1 MVQDEQN
8 SAARIPLRN
17 EGHQAAPPAS
27 SDQTVADAAC
37 PRLAVLATLP
47 AVHARLHGL
56 LAAMPAPSVQGTI
69 IQAATASHLRAIVAN
84 DGADAVLIALTGT
97 DADPHDAALVKSLR
111 AAHPHLPILLCAAT
125 DDPALAAEARDWGAQ
140 DCLALGSSDER
151 LLSQALR
158 YAIERMTLAREI
170 HRLTHSDHL
179 TGLPNRDVM
188 RRHLAESV
196 AIRATREAARTPGE
210 TPGERDLMAV
220 VMINLDRFRLIN
232 ETLGQQRGDLLLQK
246 VAQRLGA
253 CLGPNDRIGRH
264 GPDEFMALIESVRD
278 TRAAAAIVQAMIDS
292 LAQPLVIEGHEVFV
306 TCCIG
311 VSLFPVDGDEVET
324 LVRSADSALTRAKS
338 QGRNHFQF
346 YTLDM
351 NVKTARRLT
360 LENDLRRA
368 VERNELVLYFQPQL
382 DLKTHK
388 ITAVEALLRWR
399 HPELGLIPPG
409 EFIPFAEESGL
420 IVPIGEWVLRA
431 ACNQAREW
439 LSAGYPDL
447 RMAVN
452 LSSRQF
458 FQEDVLEVVTR
469 ALEASR
475 LPPGNLELEL
485 TESAVMENPD
495 EATVTLCLLANMG
508 VRISIDDFGTG
519 YSSLNHL
526 KRFPIDNL
534 KIDRSFVNDITINPD
549 DAAIVKAILAMAY
562 SLRLKVV
569 AEGVETVEQLR
580 FLEAHDCDAVQGFLL
595 SKPQPAEDIT
605 RIFLPPPGQAPAAI
619 SLGLAAN
626 SGLRKA

>member
-1 MVQDEQN
+1 MVQDEQH
-8 SAARIPLRN
+8 SAAPIPP
-17 EGHQAAPPAS
+17 GIDGPQTAPGAS
-27 SDQTVADAAC
+27 SDQTVALDAC
-37 PRLAVLATLP
+37 PRVVLFAP
-47 AVHARLHGL
+47 L
-56 LAAMPAPSVQGTI
+56 LADAALAGYSI
-69 IQAATASHLRAIVAN
+69 IQADSAAHLRAILAGG
-84 DGADAVLIALTGT
+84 DI
-97 DADPHDAALVKSLR
+97 DAALLAIRGPVADAKDAALIRALR
-111 AAHPHLPILLCAAT
+111 ARHPHLAIVVCAPS
-125 DDPALAAEARDWGAQ
+125 DDARLAAEAQGWGAQ

-151 LLSQALR
+151 MLGRALHH
-158 YAIERMTLAREI
+158 AIERMALTREI
-170 HRLTHSDHL
+170 ERLRRSDRL

-188 RRHLAESV
+188 RRRLAESV
-196 AIRATREAARTPGE
+196 AARATREAARAPHENPPEGAAGAE
-210 TPGERDLMAV
+210 LMAV
-220 VMINLDRFRLIN
+220 AMINLDRFRLIN
-232 ETLGQQRGDLLLQK
+232 ETLGQSRGDQLLQE
-246 VAQRLGA
+246 VARRFGA
-253 CLGPNDRIGRH
+253 CLGPQDAIGRH
-264 GPDEFMALIESVRD
+264 GPDEFIALIESVKD
-278 TRAAAAIVQAMIDS
+278 TRAAAAIAQAMIDA
-292 LAQPLVIEGHEVFV
+292 LAQPIAIEGHEVYV

-311 VSLFPVDGDEVET
+311 ISLFPVDGDEVET
-324 LVRSADSALTRAKS
+324 LIRSADTALTRAKS

-360 LENDLRRA
+360 LESDLRRA
-368 VERNELVLYFQPQL
+368 VERDELVLHYQPQL

-388 ITAVEALLRWR
+388 IAAVEALVRWQ
-399 HPELGLIPPG
+399 HPQYGLIPPG

-439 LSAGYPDL
+439 LTAGYRDL
-447 RMAVN
+447 RVAVN

-458 FQEDVLEVVTR
+458 FQENVLDVVTR
-469 ALEASR
+469 ALRDSR

-526 KRFPIDNL
+526 KRFPIDSL
-534 KIDRSFVNDITINPD
+534 KIDRSFVNDITANPD

-562 SLRLKVV
+562 SLRLKVI

-580 FLEAHDCDAVQGFLL
+580 FLEAHECDAVQGFLL
-595 SKPQPAEDIT
+595 SKPQPANDIS

-619 SLGLAAN
+619 SLGLAA
-626 SGLRKA
+626 SSARKA

>member
-8 SAARIPLRN
+8 KTARIPLGN
-17 EGHQAAPPAS
+17 EGYKAAPRAL
-27 SDQTVADAAC
+27 SDQTVADGAC

-47 AVHARLHGL
+47 TTHARMHGL
-56 LAAMPAPSVQGTI
+56 LAQTPHYQI
-69 IQAATASHLRAIVAN
+69 IQAATAARLKSIAA
-84 DGADAVLIALTGT
+84 GGEADILLIALTGT
-97 DADPHDAALVKSLR
+97 GVDPHDAALVKSLR

-125 DDPALAAEARDWGAQ
+125 DDAALAAEARSWGAE
-140 DCLALGSSDER
+140 DCLPLGNCDER
-151 LLSQALR
+151 LLGQALR
-158 YAIERMTLAREI
+158 HAVERMTLAREI

-188 RRHLAESV
+188 RRRLAESV
-196 AIRATREAARTPGE
+196 AARATREAARDPDAPPNAQADAG
-210 TPGERDLMAV
+210 LMAV
-220 VMINLDRFRLIN
+220 AMINLDRFRLIN
-232 ETLGQQRGDLLLQK
+232 ETLGQARGDQLLLA
-246 VAQRLGA
+246 VSTRLAA
-253 CLGPNDRIGRH
+253 CLGPNDAIGRH
-264 GPDEFMALIESVRD
+264 GPDEFIALIERVDD
-278 TRAAAAIVQAMIDS
+278 TRAAAAIAQAMIDA
-292 LAQPLVIEGHEVFV
+292 LAQPIAIEGHEVYV

-324 LVRSADSALTRAKS
+324 LIRSADAALTRAKS

-351 NVKTARRLT
+351 NIKTTRRLT

-368 VERNELVLYFQPQL
+368 VERDELVLYYQPQL

-399 HPELGLIPPG
+399 HPEYGLIPPG

-431 ACNQAREW
+431 ACNQARAW
-439 LSAGYPDL
+439 MTAGYPDL
-447 RMAVN
+447 RVAVN

-458 FQEDVLEVVTR
+458 FQEDVLDVVTR
-469 ALEASR
+469 ALHECR

-495 EATVTLCLLANMG
+495 EVTVTLCLLANMG
-508 VRISIDDFGTG
+508 IRISIDDFGTG

-526 KRFPIDNL
+526 KRFPIHSL
-534 KIDRSFVNDITINPD
+534 KIDRSFVNDITVNPD
-549 DAAIVKAILAMAY
+549 DAAIVKAILAMAA
-562 SLRLKVV
+562 SLRLNVI
-569 AEGVETVEQLR
+569 AEGVETIEQLR
-580 FLEAHDCDAVQGFLL
+580 FLDEHDCDAVQGFLL
-595 SKPQPAEDIT
+595 SKPQPAEDIS

-619 SLGLAAN
+619 SFGLAAN
-626 SGLRKA
+626 GSLRKA

>member
-1 MVQDEQN
+1 MVQDEHN
-8 SAARIPLRN
+8 SAARIPRRN
-17 EGHQAAPPAS
+17 EGHQTAPRAI
-27 SDQTVADAAC
+27 SDQTVADVAC
-37 PRLAVLATLP
+37 PRLAVLVPLP
-47 AVHARLHGL
+47 VLNARLQAL
-56 LAAMPAPSVQGTI
+56 LAALSAHGPHFTVIEATSASNL
-69 IQAATASHLRAIVAN
+69 QAMLARGEADVA
-84 DGADAVLIALTGT
+84 LISLTGPG
-97 DADPHDAALVKSLR
+97 AEPQDAALVKALR

-125 DDPALAAEARDWGAQ
+125 DDPALAAEVRSWGAQ
-140 DCLALGSSDER
+140 DCVALGASDER
-151 LLSQALR
+151 LLGQALR
-158 YAIERMTLAREI
+158 HAVERMTLAREI
-170 HRLTHSDHL
+170 HRLTHRDHL

-188 RRHLAESV
+188 RRQLGENV
-196 AIRATREAARTPGE
+196 AARATREAARAPGE
-210 TPGERDLMAV
+210 VPMDDLMAV

-232 ETLGQQRGDLLLQK
+232 ETLGQQRGDLLLQE
-246 VAQRLGA
+246 VAERLGS
-253 CLGPNDRIGRH
+253 CLGPRDLIGRH
-264 GPDEFMALIESVRD
+264 GPDEFIALIDSVRD
-278 TRAAAAIVQAMIDS
+278 TRAAGAIVQSMIDA
-292 LAQPLVIEGHEVFV
+292 LTLPLVIEGHEVYV

-311 VSLFPVDGDEVET
+311 VSLFPIDGDEVET
-324 LVRSADSALTRAKS
+324 LIRSADAALTRAKS

-368 VERNELVLYFQPQL
+368 VERNELLLHYQPQL

-399 HPELGLIPPG
+399 HPEYGLIPPG

-431 ACNQAREW
+431 ACNQARAW
-439 LSAGYPDL
+439 ISAGYPDL

-458 FQEDVLEVVTR
+458 FQENVLDVVTR
-469 ALEASR
+469 ALQDSR
-475 LPPGNLELEL
+475 VPPGNLELEL

-534 KIDRSFVNDITINPD
+534 KIDRSFVNDITVNPD

-626 SGLRKA
+626 AGIRKA

>member
-8 SAARIPLRN
+8 SAAPIPP
-17 EGHQAAPPAS
+17 GIDGPQTAPGAS
-27 SDQTVADAAC
+27 SDQTVALDAC
-37 PRLAVLATLP
+37 PRVVLFAPLP
-47 AVHARLHGL
+47 THAHLHDLLPGYAILQADSAAHLRVL
-56 LAAMPAPSVQGTI
+56 LAGGDI
-69 IQAATASHLRAIVAN
+69 
-84 DGADAVLIALTGT
+84 
-97 DADPHDAALVKSLR
+97 DAALIAIHGPVADAQDAALIRALR
-111 AAHPHLPILLCAAT
+111 AAHPHLAIVVCAPN
-125 DDPALAAEARDWGAQ
+125 DDALLAAEARGWGAQ

-151 LLSQALR
+151 MLGRALHH
-158 YAIERMTLAREI
+158 AIERMALAREI
-170 HRLTHSDHL
+170 ERLSRCDRL

-188 RRHLAESV
+188 RRRLAESV
-196 AIRATREAARTPGE
+196 AARATREAARAPNDSAIE
-210 TPGERDLMAV
+210 NDANADLMAV
-220 VMINLDRFRLIN
+220 AMINLDRFRLIN
-232 ETLGQQRGDLLLQK
+232 ETLGQSRGDQLLQE
-246 VAQRLGA
+246 VAQRFGA
-253 CLGPNDRIGRH
+253 CLGPQDSIGRH
-264 GPDEFMALIESVRD
+264 GPDEFIALIESVKD
-278 TRAAAAIVQAMIDS
+278 TRAAGAIVQAMIDS
-292 LAQPLVIEGHEVFV
+292 LGQPIAIEGHEVYV

-311 VSLFPVDGDEVET
+311 ISLFPVDGDEVET
-324 LVRSADSALTRAKS
+324 LIRSADTALTRAKS

-360 LENDLRRA
+360 LESDLRRA
-368 VERNELVLYFQPQL
+368 VERNELVLHFQPQL

-388 ITAVEALLRWR
+388 ITAVEALVRWQ
-399 HPELGLIPPG
+399 HPQYGLIPPG

-420 IVPIGEWVLRA
+420 IVSIGEWVLRA

-439 LSAGYPDL
+439 LTAGYRDL

-458 FQEDVLEVVTR
+458 FQENVLDVVTR
-469 ALEASR
+469 ALHDSR

-526 KRFPIDNL
+526 KRFPIDSL
-534 KIDRSFVNDITINPD
+534 KIDRSFVNDITVNPD

-562 SLRLKVV
+562 SLRLKVI

-580 FLEAHDCDAVQGFLL
+580 FLEAHECDAVQGFLL
-595 SKPQPAEDIT
+595 SKPQPAVDIS

-619 SLGLAAN
+619 SLGLAA
-626 SGLRKA
+626 SSVRKA

>member
-8 SAARIPLRN
+8 SAAPIPPKDD
-17 EGHQAAPPAS
+17 GPQTAPSAR
-27 SDQTVADAAC
+27 SDRTVGAAAC
-37 PRLAVLATLP
+37 ARLAVLAHAVTHMSLRPLFAGLP
-47 AVHARLHGL
+47 DLAVIPASSAVHLRTLI
-56 LAAMPAPSVQGTI
+56 AAGDAD
-69 IQAATASHLRAIVAN
+69 ASLIAIAGPQ
-84 DGADAVLIALTGT
+84 DGALLGA
-97 DADPHDAALVKSLR
+97 LR
-111 AAHPHLPILLCAAT
+111 AAHPYHPIVACLSA
-125 DDPALAAEARDWGAQ
+125 DNEALAADARGWGAD
-140 DCLALGSSDER
+140 DCLTLGTSDER
-151 LLSQALR
+151 IVARVLRHAAERRAL
-158 YAIERMTLAREI
+158 TREI
-170 HRLTHSDHL
+170 DRLHHADPL

-188 RRHLAESV
+188 RRRLAETV
-196 AIRATREAARTPGE
+196 AVRATREAARAPS
-210 TPGERDLMAV
+210 DLATGTEPMAV

-232 ETLGQQRGDLLLQK
+232 ETLGQSRGDQLLQE
-246 VAQRLGA
+246 VAGRLRS
-253 CLGPNDRIGRH
+253 CLGPKDDIGRH
-264 GPDEFMALIESVRD
+264 GPDEFIALIDSVKD
-278 TRAAAAIVQAMIDS
+278 TREAARIAQAMIDA
-292 LAQPLVIEGHEVFV
+292 LALPIVIEGHEVYV

-311 VSLFPVDGDEVET
+311 VSLFPADGDEAET
-324 LVRSADSALTRAKS
+324 LIRSADAALTRAKS

-351 NVKTARRLT
+351 NVKTTRRLT
-360 LENDLRRA
+360 LESDLRRA
-368 VERNELVLYFQPQL
+368 VERDELRLYFQPQL
-382 DLKTHK
+382 DLKSHK
-388 ITAVEALLRWR
+388 ITAVEALLRWQ
-399 HPELGLIPPG
+399 HPQYGMIPPG

-439 LSAGYPDL
+439 MTAGYADL
-447 RMAVN
+447 RVAVN

-458 FQEDVLEVVTR
+458 FQENVLEVVTR
-469 ALEASR
+469 ALRDSR

-485 TESAVMENPD
+485 TESSVMENPD

-534 KIDRSFVNDITINPD
+534 KIDRSFVNDITVNPD

-580 FLEAHDCDAVQGFLL
+580 FLEAHGCDAVQGFLL
-595 SKPQPAEDIT
+595 SKPQPAEDIS

-619 SLGLAAN
+619 SLGLAAQN
-626 SGLRKA
+626 SLRKT